1 MQKLSCVK
9 LTSLNA
15 GLKIYKEN
23 NKHFEGTLI
32 DSVILHKPLWE
43 FNSHNERGMSKMK
56 ILKSILVITS
66 MLTALVVT
74 NLYAEEM
81 APYGTAKVDMH
92 KYPKLNAVFDVN
104 YEDPNKLNILNV
116 FLQKTSA
123 ALKGK
128 MVVVTHGPELRVFAK
143 ENYIKYQG
151 IVDKM
156 AALAEQGVE
165 FHMCNNAMRAAG
177 FKPEDMHGFIT
188 VIPGGFPEIAYLQS
202 KGYKYI
208 NPNALSVKDA
218 RYIEHPELK
227 K

>member
-1 MQKLSCVK
+1 MKALRFIQVIIGI
-9 LTSLNA
+9 LTV
-15 GLKIYKEN
+15 
-23 NKHFEGTLI
+23 FTVT
-32 DSVILHKPLWE
+32 SVQATE
-43 FNSHNERGMSKMK
+43 F
-56 ILKSILVITS
+56 
-66 MLTALVVT
+66 
-74 NLYAEEM
+74 

-92 KYPKLNAVFDVN
+92 EYPVINAVFDVN

-116 FLQKTSA
+116 FVTKTSE

-143 ENYIKYQG
+143 ENYEKYQG

-156 AALAEQGVE
+156 AVLADKGVE

-188 VIPGGFPEIAYLQS
+188 VVPAGFPEIAYLQS

-208 NPNALSVKDA
+208 NPLPYSVKDV
-218 RYIEHPELK
+218 RYLEHPELK
-227 K
+227 KVK